1 MFGLHVAPMTSGAAF
16 DGDPATRLA
25 DAVQRAGAV
34 VCFERGEWPIGVS
47 KHVDAALGTDEDG
60 EIRGIG
66 SGLSSGLCGVQY
78 GFGVLEEA
86 AHTELIGL
94 KRATF
99 EEKGGVTKGVELCGV
114 DYQGESAELATH
126 GIERIDEIAAIR
138 GSDAQVVKHQ
148 TNVNRQ
154 NREGK
159 KEVLFHE
166 QPGEVRPVH
175 L

>member
-1 MFGLHVAPMTSGAAF
+1 MFGFHVAAMTSGAAF

-25 DAVQRAGAV
+25 HAVQRAGAV
-34 VCFERGEWPIGVS
+34 MCFERGEWPIGVS

-66 SGLSSGLCGVQY
+66 SGLSSGFCGVQY
-78 GFGVLEEA
+78 SFGVLEEA

-99 EEKGGVTKGVELCGV
+99 EEKEGFTGSVELRCIH
-114 DYQGESAELATH
+114 YQRESAKLATH

-138 GSDAQVVKHQ
+138 GSNAQVVK
-148 TNVNRQ
+148 N
-154 NREGK
+154 
-159 KEVLFHE
+159 
-166 QPGEVRPVH
+166 
-175 L
+175 